1 MSSASSSPQAC
12 EKVVREFLDSWE
24 GRDLAT
30 IMRNFAPNAVYH
42 NVPVAPI
49 RGLDGLRTIF
59 QTFLDLFPAAKLE
72 VITLATAPNLVI
84 AERVDHF
91 TLHDGRKIKLPVTGV
106 FVLENGL
113 IQRFSDY
120 FDLGDWER
128 QSGIRLG

>member
-1 MSSASSSPQAC
+1 MSAASSSPQAC
-12 EKVVREFLDSWE
+12 ERVVREFLDAWMS
-24 GRDLAT
+24 RDLEVIA
-30 IMRNFAPNAVYH
+30 RNFAPTAVYH

-49 RGLDGLRTIF
+49 RGIDGVRKIF
-59 QTFLDLFPAAKLE
+59 QTFLDLFPDARLE
-72 VITLATAPNLVI
+72 IISLASAPNLVI

-128 QSGIRLG
+128 QSGIRL

>member
-1 MSSASSSPQAC
+1 MSAASSSPQAC
-12 EKVVREFLDSWE
+12 ESAVRQFLDAWA
-24 GRDLAT
+24 GRDLEA
-30 IMRNFAPNAVYH
+30 ILRNFAPNSVYH

-49 RGLDGLRTIF
+49 RGIDGIRKIF
-59 QTFLDLFPAAKLE
+59 QTFLDLFPDARLE
-72 VITLATAPNLVI
+72 IISLASAPNLVI

-128 QSGIRLG
+128 QSGIRL

>member
-1 MSSASSSPQAC
+1 MSAASSSPQAC
-12 EKVVREFLDSWE
+12 ERVVREFLDAWM
-24 GRDLAT
+24 GRDLEVIA
-30 IMRNFAPNAVYH
+30 RNFAPNAVYH

-49 RGLDGLRTIF
+49 RGIEGVRKIF
-59 QTFLDLFPAAKLE
+59 QTFLDLFPDARLE
-72 VITLATAPNLVI
+72 IISLASAPNLVI

-128 QSGIRLG
+128 QSGIRL